1 MNEKQKNVQ
10 KNDDAEFAT
19 EDSAPKKKVLL
30 SKSIRW
36 TAIVVVII
44 ALVSVYITFD
54 DWNPFNGSS
63 ELDNLTSIENI
74 NQQEE
79 PPSSTLESQ
88 DNQINV
94 PDYSLE
100 IDALQKNLE
109 GRLRQLNSLPSRMS
123 TIEDRVSSLVGISA
137 GAREVFL
144 LSEAEYYLQIA
155 NAQLQLANNPRLSSL
170 ALQLASER
178 ITQISNPDLDDV
190 QDAISDELAML
201 DAMKT
206 TDLEGITLTLA
217 SLAQVV
223 ESLPLAIKKLA
234 DEIDEEVGPEK
245 SNVDRAW
252 NSVKSAMSGLVKVTP
267 PDAEKLTPI
276 TSNTESLLR
285 NNIALQLQS
294 ARLALLRGE
303 QIIFEQTLNDI
314 STLLDTFF
322 DTDSEQVN
330 GVKATISEIKTTVF
344 TPSVPDIS
352 GSLHLLRQFQTLREA
367 SK

>member
-155 NAQLQLANNPRLSSL
+155 NAQLQLANNPRLSFFSL
-170 ALQLASER
+170 SER
-178 ITQISNPDLDDV
+178 
-190 QDAISDELAML
+190 
-201 DAMKT
+201 K
-206 TDLEGITLTLA
+206 
-217 SLAQVV
+217 
-223 ESLPLAIKKLA
+223 
-234 DEIDEEVGPEK
+234 
-245 SNVDRAW
+245 
-252 NSVKSAMSGLVKVTP
+252 
-267 PDAEKLTPI
+267 
-276 TSNTESLLR
+276 
-285 NNIALQLQS
+285 
-294 ARLALLRGE
+294 
-303 QIIFEQTLNDI
+303 
-314 STLLDTFF
+314 
-322 DTDSEQVN
+322 
-330 GVKATISEIKTTVF
+330 
-344 TPSVPDIS
+344 
-352 GSLHLLRQFQTLREA
+352 
-367 SK
+367 